1 MTSLCRLLL
10 QSEAA
15 QRLDDLEKLID
26 EHQEIVEELKRTES
40 SQVSTCAKK
49 SSRVIKS
56 HALLGDTYLPVLV
69 S

>member
-1 MTSLCRLLL
+1 MAAGPILNDRPTVTFVLVSSL

-40 SQVSTCAKK
+40 SQVRSMG
-49 SSRVIKS
+49 
-56 HALLGDTYLPVLV
+56 H
-69 S
+69 